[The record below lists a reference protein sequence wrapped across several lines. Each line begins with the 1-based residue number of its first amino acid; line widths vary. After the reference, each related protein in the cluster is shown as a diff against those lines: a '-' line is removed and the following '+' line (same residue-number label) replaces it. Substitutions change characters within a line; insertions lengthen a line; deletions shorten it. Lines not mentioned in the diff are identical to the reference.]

1 MEGPEPKTGPSPAD
15 EALAEF
21 SVIPPYKVLLHNDEI
36 TPMDFVVETL
46 LRFFLQDHARA
57 MEVMTA
63 AHNQG
68 VSVVAIMPLEHAEF
82 KVEQAHGH
90 ARANGFPLTFSI
102 EPAE

>member
-1 MEGPEPKTGPSPAD
+1 MEGPNPKTRPSPAD
-15 EALAEF
+15 EALAEL

-46 LRFFLQDHARA
+46 LRFFLSDRARA
-57 MEVMTA
+57 LEVMTA

-68 VSVVAIMPLEHAEF
+68 VAVVAIMPLEHAEF
-82 KVEQAHGH
+82 KVGQAHGH
-90 ARANGFPLTFSI
+90 AKAHGFPLAFSI

>member
-1 MEGPEPKTGPSPAD
+1 MEERDPKTRPSSTD

-21 SVIPPYKVLLHNDEI
+21 SVIPPYKVLLHNDEV

-46 LRFFLQDHARA
+46 QRFFLPEHARA
-57 MEVMTA
+57 MEVMKV
-63 AHNQG
+63 AHDQG
-68 VSVVAIMPLEHAEF
+68 VAVVAIMPLEHAEF

-90 ARANGFPLTFSI
+90 ARVNGFPLTFSI

>member
-1 MEGPEPKTGPSPAD
+1 MEGPDPKTRPAPAD

-46 LRFFLQDHARA
+46 QRFFLPDRERA
-57 MEVMTA
+57 MDVMAT

-68 VSVVAIMPLEHAEF
+68 VAVVAIMPLEHAEF
-82 KVEQAHGH
+82 KVEQAHDH